1 MVIVDRD
8 GGVCG
13 DDGDCVDGC
22 GDGGIS
28 DYGCGDDIVCVDG
41 CGDGGISDY
50 GCGDDIVC
58 VDGCGDGGISCG
70 GYGNDAVCG
79 NVGVCGAGSRDN
91 GAVVDSLNSGGLCGD
106 GVFVLWWRR

>member
-13 DDGDCVDGC
+13 DDGD
-22 GDGGIS
+22 
-28 DYGCGDDIVCVDG
+28 CVDG